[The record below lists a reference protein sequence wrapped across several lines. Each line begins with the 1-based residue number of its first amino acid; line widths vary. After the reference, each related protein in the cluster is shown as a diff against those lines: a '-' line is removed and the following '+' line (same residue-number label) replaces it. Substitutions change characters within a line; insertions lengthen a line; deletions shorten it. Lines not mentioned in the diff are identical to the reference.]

1 MALLDIEILGSRV
14 LREEAAPVDT
24 VTDELRRLIQDMFD
38 TMYNAEGIGLAGPQ
52 VGVSRRVLVVDV
64 TNDDESRHVHALI
77 NPVIVESSKATD
89 KAVEG
94 CLSIP
99 GIEEKV
105 SRPVRVTVEAM
116 SPDGDP
122 VRIEADD
129 LLARALQHE
138 VDHLDGVLF
147 LDRLSPLKR
156 SILLKKWRKSMASNA
171 GRS

>member
-1 MALLDIEILGSRV
+1 MALLDLEILGSRV

-156 SILLKKWRKSMASNA
+156 SIVLKKWRKSMAANA

>member
-1 MALLDIEILGSRV
+1 MALLDIEILGCRV

-105 SRPVRVTVEAM
+105 SRPVRVTIEAM

-156 SILLKKWRKSMASNA
+156 SIVLKKWRKSMAANA

>member
-64 TNDDESRHVHALI
+64 TNEDESRHVHALI

-105 SRPVRVTVEAM
+105 SRPVRVTVEAL

-122 VRIEADD
+122 VHIEADD

-156 SILLKKWRKSMASNA
+156 SILLKKWRKSMANA

>member
-105 SRPVRVTVEAM
+105 SRPVRVTIEAM

-156 SILLKKWRKSMASNA
+156 SILLKKWRKSMAATA
-171 GRS
+171 GRR

>member
-1 MALLDIEILGSRV
+1 MALLDLEILGSRV

-105 SRPVRVTVEAM
+105 SRPVRVTVEAL

-156 SILLKKWRKSMASNA
+156 SILLKKWRKSMAANA

>member
-156 SILLKKWRKSMASNA
+156 SIVLKKWRKSTANA
-171 GRS
+171 GRG

>member
-38 TMYNAEGIGLAGPQ
+38 TMYSAEGIGLAGPQ

-156 SILLKKWRKSMASNA
+156 SILLKKWRKSMAANA